1 MAAEKLTVEKQL
13 QKYPSV
19 WPRYLLEIAGCIAV
33 VVLTKQIANYN
44 GVNERGMALAKSL
57 LVGLLH
63 PSIKLI
69 TDTSSVGLGNM
80 LLETFAIAFLGTVI
94 GAVLALPLAFLASRN
109 IAPKWVNYVCLTVI
123 SVLRAF
129 PSFMY
134 AIMFVKA
141 VGTGAFAGVLTMS
154 IGSVGMLSKLLI
166 EAIEDMNPGIIEALD
181 AAGCSPF
188 EKIRYGIIPQLSSNI
203 ISTVIYRLD
212 INFKN
217 ATVLGLVGAGGI
229 GASLIHAIG
238 QSNWPNTSA
247 MLLGLVVMV
256 LILESLSTR
265 IRRKLA
271 SGQ

>member
-1 MAAEKLTVEKQL
+1 MTNKTLTVDDQL
-13 QKYPSV
+13 KKYPSV
-19 WPRYLLEIAGCIAV
+19 WPRYLIEIAGCIAV
-33 VVLTKQIANYN
+33 VLLTKQVANYN
-44 GVNERGMALAKSL
+44 GVNEKGMALAKAL
-57 LVGLLH
+57 LTGLFH
-63 PSIKLI
+63 PSIDLI
-69 TDTSSVGLGNM
+69 LDTSSVGLGYM
-80 LLETFAIAFLGTVI
+80 LLETFAIAFLGTII
-94 GAVLALPLAFLASRN
+94 GTVLALPLAFLASRN
-109 IAPKWVNYVCLTVI
+109 VAPKWVNYICLTLI
-123 SVLRAF
+123 SILRAF

-166 EAIEDMNPGIIEALD
+166 EAIEDMNPGIVEALD

-238 QSNWPNTSA
+238 QSNWPYTSA

-256 LILESLSTR
+256 LILESLSTN
-265 IRRKLA
+265 IRKRLA
-271 SGQ
+271 SGK

>member
-1 MAAEKLTVEKQL
+1 MTNKTISVDDQL
-13 QKYPSV
+13 KKYPPL
-19 WPRYLLEIAGCIAV
+19 WPRYLIEIVGCVAV
-33 VVLTKQIANYN
+33 VILTKQVANYN
-44 GVNERGMALAKSL
+44 GINEKGMALAKSL
-57 LVGLLH
+57 LSGLLH
-63 PSIKLI
+63 PSMDLI
-69 TDTSSVGLGNM
+69 FDTSSVGLGYM
-80 LLETFAIAFLGTVI
+80 LLETFAIAFLGTII
-94 GAVLALPLAFLASRN
+94 GTILALPLAFLASRN
-109 IAPKWVNYVCLTVI
+109 VAPKWINYLCLTII

-166 EAIEDMNPGIIEALD
+166 EAIEDMNPGIVEALD

-247 MLLGLVVMV
+247 MLLGLVIMV
-256 LILESLSTR
+256 LLLESVSTKLR
-265 IRRKLA
+265 KKLA
-271 SGQ
+271 LGK